1 MHMSARYINE
11 RFLPDKAI
19 DLIDE
24 AGAYRK
30 LHPLPQKKQTV
41 GKEVIDEIL
50 SKTCRI
56 PKKVVESGEIKKL
69 AGLERRLSACVF
81 GQDEAIK
88 EVVNAIKFSR
98 AGLSEAGKPLASFLF
113 VGPTGVGKTE
123 IARSLASELGIR
135 LIRFDMSEYEEKHAV
150 AKLIGAPAGYVGYEE
165 GGLLTEA
172 VRKNPH
178 AVLLLD

>member
-1 MHMSARYINE
+1 MRNIKSTLRRARAWCAGFRTLNFRARRGGDSQNSGRLRKHYEKYHGVSYKKGVMEYAVHMSARYINE

-98 AGLSEAGKPLASFLF
+98 QGSPRRESPWPASCL
-113 VGPTGVGKTE
+113 
-123 IARSLASELGIR
+123 
-135 LIRFDMSEYEEKHAV
+135 
-150 AKLIGAPAGYVGYEE
+150 
-165 GGLLTEA
+165 
-172 VRKNPH
+172 
-178 AVLLLD
+178 